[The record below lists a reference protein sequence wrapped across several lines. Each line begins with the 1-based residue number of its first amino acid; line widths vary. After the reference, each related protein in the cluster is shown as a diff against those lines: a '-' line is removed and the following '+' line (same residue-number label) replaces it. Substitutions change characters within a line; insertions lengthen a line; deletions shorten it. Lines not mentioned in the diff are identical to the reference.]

1 MKVWLNDVPIVDG
14 KATAAGPGPWNSA
27 AIGPR
32 RWDGANDVEWGFPL
46 VKAGDI
52 LTDCMFNNTMH
63 QQTIINPL
71 KTSL

>member
-1 MKVWLNDVPIVDG
+1 MVDG

-32 RWDGANDVEWGFPL
+32 RWDGVNVVEWGFPL

-52 LTDCMFNNTMH
+52 FNDCIFNKTMNQKNR
-63 QQTIINPL
+63 QQ
-71 KTSL
+71 

>member
-1 MKVWLNDVPIVDG
+1 MVDG

-32 RWDGANDVEWGFPL
+32 RWDGANVAEWGFPL

-52 LTDCMFNNTMH
+52 FNDCIFQQDNESINN
-63 QQTIINPL
+63 NEL
-71 KTSL
+71 S